1 MAKMKGR
8 LAKAI
13 KYVRENMDE
22 DDMAILQA
30 KMNKCY
36 NMHLIPTENLVDCNK
51 VRDLLAEYGEENDL
65 PESWCEE
72 DADMADILAEL

>member
-30 KMNKCY
+30 KMDKCY
-36 NMHLIPTENLVDCNK
+36 NMHLIPNEDVMDCSK
-51 VRDLLAEYGEENDL
+51 VIDLLAEYGEENDL
-65 PESWCEE
+65 PEEWWEE